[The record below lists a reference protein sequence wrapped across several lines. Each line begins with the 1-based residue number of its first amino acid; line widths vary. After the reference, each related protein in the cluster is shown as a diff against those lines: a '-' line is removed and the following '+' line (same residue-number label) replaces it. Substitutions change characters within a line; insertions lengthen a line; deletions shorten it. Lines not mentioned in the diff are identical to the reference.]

1 MKATFII
8 TLISLAII
16 HQSTSAGI
24 EDYYRNKKCS
34 TAEIG
39 DTAEERGNA
48 FSLDYCKTLDL
59 DEKKYRCCYIHYKIK
74 DTGTARGCKPLTYD
88 QYKNLSKIID
98 EYEETYDDVSIDCNS
113 KYLTIAALFITLVFI
128 LL

>member
-24 EDYYRNKKCS
+24 YGPVYCS
-34 TAEIG
+34 EKTIEK
-39 DTAEERGNA
+39 GNGSA
-48 FSLDYCKTLDL
+48 FSLDYCKTLNL
-59 DEKKYRCCYIHYKIK
+59 GTGNYRCCYEHYKIK
-74 DTGTARGCKPLTYD
+74 DSGNTARGCLPVSYD
-88 QYKNLSKIID
+88 DYKNLSKIID
-98 EYEETYDDVSIDCNS
+98 GLEETYDDVSIDCNS
-113 KYLTIAALFITLVFI
+113 KYLTIAASLITLVFI

>member
-24 EDYYRNKKCS
+24 KEYNTTKCS
-34 TAEIG
+34 AKTIKDDPG
-39 DTAEERGNA
+39 SA
-48 FSLDYCKTLDL
+48 FSLDYCKTLYF
-59 DEKKYRCCYIHYKIK
+59 EKDIYRCCYEHYKIK
-74 DTGTARGCKPLTYD
+74 DSGNTARGCLPVSYD
-88 QYKNLSKIID
+88 DYKNLSKIID
-98 EYEETYDDVSIDCNS
+98 GLEEDYKDVSIDCNS
-113 KYLTIAALFITLVFI
+113 KYLTIAASLITLVFI

>member
-1 MKATFII
+1 MKVTFII

-24 EDYYRNKKCS
+24 TEYGNRTCYGKRIDDE
-34 TAEIG
+34 T
-39 DTAEERGNA
+39 GNA

-59 DEKKYRCCYIHYKIK
+59 ENYYRCCYAHYKIK
-74 DTGTARGCKPLTYD
+74 DTGTARGCLPVTYTT
-88 QYKNLSKIID
+88 YKNLNDYID
-98 EYEETYDDVSIDCNS
+98 KLEETYDDVSIDCNS
-113 KYLTIAALFITLVFI
+113 KYLTIAASLITLVFI

>member
-24 EDYYRNKKCS
+24 EEYGNRTCYKKRIDDDPG
-34 TAEIG
+34 A
-39 DTAEERGNA
+39 A

-59 DEKKYRCCYIHYKIK
+59 QNYYRCCYAHYKT
-74 DTGTARGCKPLTYD
+74 DTGTARGCYPVSYD

-98 EYEETYDDVSIDCNS
+98 GLEETYDDVSIDCNS
-113 KYLTIAALFITLVFI
+113 KYLTIAASLITLVFI

>member
-1 MKATFII
+1 MKVTFII

-24 EDYYRNKKCS
+24 TEYGNRTCYGKRIDDE
-34 TAEIG
+34 T
-39 DTAEERGNA
+39 GNA

-59 DEKKYRCCYIHYKIK
+59 ENYYRCCYAHYKTDK
-74 DTGTARGCKPLTYD
+74 GTARGCYPVNYTA
-88 QYKNLSKIID
+88 YKNLNDYID
-98 EYEETYDDVSIDCNS
+98 KLEEEGKKDVSIDCNS
-113 KYLTIAALFITLVFI
+113 KYLTIAASLITLVFI